1 MSWQRK
7 ANYYA
12 VKWGTLAH
20 SEEKVQRAEFKGEL
34 RPSQVAPGLELYFN
48 PTKRLYRQVI
58 SYCTTF
64 FLCGLVVVMVLA
76 ISIYKAVLI
85 QAGNHQL
92 GVTVCALINTVQ
104 IIGMN
109 IVYDKLALKL
119 NEWENYQTISEYENA
134 LVVKKV
140 GYQFVNYYISL
151 FYIAFA
157 KEHFEGCVQ
166 GDCMGELRSSLWVYY
181 LINVIFNFIE
191 LGVPLVSQKRAIAAE
206 LAKTQGKSTRTQMT
220 YTEAQGKL
228 SHITF
233 LDEYLEVVMNHGYI
247 VFFCVAFPLG
257 PLIYWVY
264 NLAEL
269 KADGYKFLYL
279 CKRPF
284 PERAGG
290 IGVWNDVMNALAVVG
305 VICNIGLM
313 VFTKNLFGLSIAAR
327 WGVFIVLEHIILL
340 VVALY
345 LCFAP
350 RLTESKVYAA
360 VRTALSRHKYLLK
373 LKYYC
378 AMSEDGSHDYQGT
391 TPPRNSQVHSDE

>member
-1 MSWQRK
+1 M
-7 ANYYA
+7 
-12 VKWGTLAH
+12 KWGTLSH
-20 SEEKVQRAEFKGEL
+20 TEDKVPRAEFKGEL
-34 RPSQVAPGLELYFN
+34 RPSKVAPGLELYFPSN
-48 PTKRLYRQVI
+48 ERLFRQVI

-76 ISIYKAVLI
+76 ISIYKAILI
-85 QAGNHQL
+85 QAGNHQF
-92 GVTVCALINTVQ
+92 GVTICALINTVQ

-119 NEWENYQTISEYENA
+119 NDWENYQNTSDYDNA

-191 LGVPLVSQKRAIAAE
+191 LGVPIISQKRAVAAE
-206 LAKTQGKSTRTQMT
+206 LAKTQGKSARTQMT

-228 SHITF
+228 GRITF

-284 PERAGG
+284 PERAAG
-290 IGVWNDVMNALAVVG
+290 IGMWNAVMNALAVVG
-305 VICNIGLM
+305 VISNIGLM
-313 VFTKNLFGLSIAAR
+313 VFTKNIFDLSMGGR
-327 WGVFIVLEHIILL
+327 WGLFILLEHIILL
-340 VVALY
+340 FVALY

-350 RLTESKVYAA
+350 KFTESNPYSV
-360 VRTALSRHKYLLK
+360 VTTALSRHKYLLK
-373 LKYYC
+373 VKYYG
-378 AMSEDGSHDYQGT
+378 ASSEEGASDYQGT
-391 TPPRNSQVHSDE
+391 PPTRDPQVHSDE